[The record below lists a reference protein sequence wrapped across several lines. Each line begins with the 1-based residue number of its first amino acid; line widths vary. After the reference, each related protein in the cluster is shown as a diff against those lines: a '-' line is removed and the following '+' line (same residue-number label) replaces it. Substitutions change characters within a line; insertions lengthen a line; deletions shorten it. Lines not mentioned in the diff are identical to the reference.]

1 MTLRLALWR
10 ALLQLLEL
18 ENLHRLVTMWTS
30 VILLFAALAFYQ
42 VFVTT
47 KAPDVEVAETYL
59 VDDVAVAG
67 ATEGLPKLPVLLVED
82 LLEGIEAEASLS
94 MARWQETERS
104 TISTADAERTS
115 VRSIHALTEIHLPV
129 YVRGGRRPSGLLS
142 DRMLEVL
149 RSIYWD
155 EGRLTPGYA
164 NALVSQVT
172 QSDYE
177 LDHDQTIRLL
187 QAFKSGE
194 TTSGRVSVTSGTSRL
209 EGIIVRGP
217 FTECRTGSPNQ
228 IGQRE
233 TFECTFTRDNW
244 ALPTGPI
251 QVDWEES
258 TSSEVRTVAEV
269 LVLPLI
275 GLGLATAIILLGMT
289 LRNRR
294 PTAVDRK

>member
-142 DRMLEVL
+142 DRMHARADL
-149 RSIYWD
+149 RSNL
-155 EGRLTPGYA
+155 GRSFRHSRSFSRSHAPRGKA
-164 NALVSQVT
+164 SADALRPVFLEPPHGRIAISSAVATSCQLV
-172 QSDYE
+172 D
-177 LDHDQTIRLL
+177 LDAERRGNIPTR
-187 QAFKSGE
+187 
-194 TTSGRVSVTSGTSRL
+194 SVGT
-209 EGIIVRGP
+209 
-217 FTECRTGSPNQ
+217 
-228 IGQRE
+228 RE
-233 TFECTFTRDNW
+233 HFEFC
-244 ALPTGPI
+244 P
-251 QVDWEES
+251 
-258 TSSEVRTVAEV
+258 
-269 LVLPLI
+269 
-275 GLGLATAIILLGMT
+275 
-289 LRNRR
+289 
-294 PTAVDRK
+294 